1 MATFLLDTPLRN
13 WRGHTE
19 SFEAYRARL
28 RKMHEIVRRRLKGQM
43 RHVSAKYFG
52 VPYDAKDDE
61 AVNEQIRRGI
71 IRDHKIVTTK
81 AGQMHFGVY
90 KVTTYRP
97 LKNARFA

>member
-28 RKMHEIVRRRLKGQM
+28 RKMHGLVKQHLKGQM
-43 RHVSAKYFG
+43 RQISAKCFG

-61 AVNEQIRRGI
+61 AINEQIRRGI
-71 IRDHKIVTTK
+71 VRGHKIVTTK
-81 AGQMHFGVY
+81 AGQMRFGVY
-90 KVTTYRP
+90 KGVTYRKP
-97 LKNARFA
+97 KGK